1 MNEEIQIDAINELNY
16 LLINYLIDL
25 MNQCVC
31 KCSKHLQTHNLY
43 SFDFSGEKCISL
55 QQSKV
60 ALDTIY
66 HLEKSR
72 RGLN

>member
-1 MNEEIQIDAINELNY
+1 MNKEIQIDTVNKLNY

-43 SFDFSGEKCISL
+43 SFDFSGKKCISL
-55 QQSKV
+55 QQSG
-60 ALDTIY
+60 LGH
-66 HLEKSR
+66 HLSFGKK
-72 RGLN
+72 